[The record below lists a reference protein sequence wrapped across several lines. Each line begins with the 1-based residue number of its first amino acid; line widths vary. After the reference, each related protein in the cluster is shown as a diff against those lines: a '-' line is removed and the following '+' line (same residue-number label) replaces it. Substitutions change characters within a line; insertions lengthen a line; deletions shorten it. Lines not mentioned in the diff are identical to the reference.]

1 LLLWKLVDRRDAGRH
16 AVPGLGPLVAADA
29 ALAARARLQALVACD
44 VVYVLDA
51 QLVTRAR
58 GRAGR
63 RRPAPP
69 DRPGRRR
76 REAPPPLRM

>member
-1 LLLWKLVDRRDAGRH
+1 VAPVRGADGAS
-16 AVPGLGPLVAADA
+16 PTGL
-29 ALAARARLQALVACD
+29 ALVACD
-44 VVYVLDA
+44 VLYVLDE

-76 REAPPPLRM
+76 REAPPPLRT